1 MVKKIIFLHLKKR
14 LKLFCIINVFFMI
27 PFSSFGTNSISWNSE
42 EDLFS
47 VQYENVTVKDILDY
61 IEKHSKYIF
70 IYSANVQ
77 KNLNNKVSISVS
89 NKKIDAVLK
98 ELFSETGLNY
108 KMSGRQITISVP
120 EAPKVQQ
127 TTQQKGI
134 KVTGN
139 VSDEKGEPL
148 IGVTIILKNDSTV
161 HALTDMNGNYSI
173 IVPERKSVLSFRYIG
188 FVPKEEV
195 VNNRKVVNVQMVE
208 DVGQL
213 DEVVVVAYGAQKK
226 ESVVGSITTIEPA
239 KLKVST
245 TRSISNNLAGTVAGV
260 LAVQRSGE
268 PGYDNSS
275 FWIRGI
281 STFQDAGQNPLVLID
296 GIERDLNNIDPEE
309 IESFSVLKDAA
320 ASAVYGVR
328 GANGV
333 ILINTKR
340 GQVGK
345 PRVTVKAEF
354 AATQPVKLPEYLGAA
369 DYMQV
374 LDDILMDTGQQPKYT
389 DRIAKTRAGYDPD
402 LYPDVNWM
410 DAIANDYASNQRV
423 TVDISGG
430 TETLRYSFVAA
441 AYNERGILK
450 RDKSYDWD
458 PTIKLQRYNVRSN
471 VDLKLSPTT
480 QLRFNIGGYLQDRNS
495 TTKDVSQIF
504 QKAFVAVPHAFPAQ
518 YSSGQIPTTEE
529 PNVWAWATQS
539 GYKRRSDSKIETL
552 FSVEQDLKFLLPGL
566 KVKGTFSFDRF
577 SSGTV
582 SRGKTPDYYV
592 PATGR
597 DDEGNLIIA
606 SKSNGTNFLDYSKSG
621 EYGNKSVYMEATLSY
636 DRTFAEKH
644 SVAAMLLFNRRN
656 YDDGSKLPY
665 RNQGLAGRASYTYSG
680 KYVGE
685 FNFGYNGSENFAKG
699 KRYGFFPSGAIGWI
713 VSEEAF
719 MQPLRKVISKL
730 KLRASYGQVGNA
742 NLGGRRFAY
751 LSTITDDYATLDMY
765 KWGLDSSYGL
775 TGMAEGEFAVQDLTW
790 EIVNK
795 MNLGVELGFLNGMID
810 LQLDY
815 FDERRK
821 DIFMPR
827 ESVPMTAGFM
837 KQPWKNFGTVA

>member
-1 MVKKIIFLHLKKR
+1 MVKKTIFLHLKKR

-495 TTKDVSQIF
+495 TTKDISQIF

-566 KVKGTFSFDRF
+566 KIKGTFSFDRF

-621 EYGNKSVYMEATLSY
+621 DYGNKSVYMEATLSY

-685 FNFGYNGSENFAKG
+685 FNFGK
-699 KRYGFFPSGAIGWI
+699 
-713 VSEEAF
+713 
-719 MQPLRKVISKL
+719 
-730 KLRASYGQVGNA
+730 SY
-742 NLGGRRFAY
+742 
-751 LSTITDDYATLDMY
+751 
-765 KWGLDSSYGL
+765 
-775 TGMAEGEFAVQDLTW
+775 
-790 EIVNK
+790 
-795 MNLGVELGFLNGMID
+795 LN
-810 LQLDY
+810 
-815 FDERRK
+815 
-821 DIFMPR
+821 
-827 ESVPMTAGFM
+827 
-837 KQPWKNFGTVA
+837 

>member
-1 MVKKIIFLHLKKR
+1 
-14 LKLFCIINVFFMI
+14 MI
-27 PFSSFGTNSISWNSE
+27 PSSSFGTNSIRWNSE

-47 VQYENVTVKDILDY
+47 VQYENTTVKDILDY

-108 KMSGRQITISVP
+108 KMLGRQITISVP

-161 HALTDMNGNYSI
+161 HSLTDMNGNYSI
-173 IVPERKSVLSFRYIG
+173 MVPTRKSVLSFRYIG
-188 FVPKEEV
+188 FVPKEEIV
-195 VNNRKVVNVQMVE
+195 DNRKVVNVQMVE

-245 TRSISNNLAGTVAGV
+245 SRSLSNNLAGTVAGV

-374 LDDILMDTGQQPKYT
+374 LDDILIDTGQQPKYT
-389 DRIAKTRAGYDPD
+389 DRIAKTRSGYDPD

-410 DAIANDYASNQRV
+410 DAITNDYASNQRV

-495 TTKDVSQIF
+495 TTKDISQIF

-539 GYKRRSDSKIETL
+539 GYKRKSDSKIETL

-566 KVKGTFSFDRF
+566 KLKGTFSFDRF

-621 EYGNKSVYMEATLSY
+621 DYGNKSVYMEATLSY
-636 DRTFAEKH
+636 DRTFADKH
-644 SVAAMLLFNRRN
+644 AVAAMLLFNRRN

-665 RNQGLAGRASYTYSG
+665 RNQGLAGRASYTS
-680 KYVGE
+680 
-685 FNFGYNGSENFAKG
+685 
-699 KRYGFFPSGAIGWI
+699 
-713 VSEEAF
+713 
-719 MQPLRKVISKL
+719 MQ
-730 KLRASYGQVGNA
+730 
-742 NLGGRRFAY
+742 
-751 LSTITDDYATLDMY
+751 
-765 KWGLDSSYGL
+765 
-775 TGMAEGEFAVQDLTW
+775 
-790 EIVNK
+790 VN
-795 MNLGVELGFLNGMID
+795 M
-810 LQLDY
+810 
-815 FDERRK
+815 
-821 DIFMPR
+821 
-827 ESVPMTAGFM
+827 
-837 KQPWKNFGTVA
+837 

>member
-1 MVKKIIFLHLKKR
+1 
-14 LKLFCIINVFFMI
+14 MI

-188 FVPKEEV
+188 FVPKEEI

-621 EYGNKSVYMEATLSY
+621 EYGNKLSLI
-636 DRTFAEKH
+636 H
-644 SVAAMLLFNRRN
+644 
-656 YDDGSKLPY
+656 
-665 RNQGLAGRASYTYSG
+665 
-680 KYVGE
+680 
-685 FNFGYNGSENFAKG
+685 
-699 KRYGFFPSGAIGWI
+699 I
-713 VSEEAF
+713 
-719 MQPLRKVISKL
+719 
-730 KLRASYGQVGNA
+730 
-742 NLGGRRFAY
+742 
-751 LSTITDDYATLDMY
+751 
-765 KWGLDSSYGL
+765 
-775 TGMAEGEFAVQDLTW
+775 
-790 EIVNK
+790 
-795 MNLGVELGFLNGMID
+795 
-810 LQLDY
+810 
-815 FDERRK
+815 
-821 DIFMPR
+821 
-827 ESVPMTAGFM
+827 
-837 KQPWKNFGTVA
+837 

>member
-1 MVKKIIFLHLKKR
+1 
-14 LKLFCIINVFFMI
+14 MI

-127 TTQQKGI
+127 TAQQKGI

-495 TTKDVSQIF
+495 TTKDISQIF

-529 PNVWAWATQS
+529 PNVWSWATQS

-597 DDEGNLIIA
+597 DDEGNPQI
-606 SKSNGTNFLDYSKSG
+606 
-621 EYGNKSVYMEATLSY
+621 
-636 DRTFAEKH
+636 
-644 SVAAMLLFNRRN
+644 RN
-656 YDDGSKLPY
+656 
-665 RNQGLAGRASYTYSG
+665 
-680 KYVGE
+680 
-685 FNFGYNGSENFAKG
+685 
-699 KRYGFFPSGAIGWI
+699 
-713 VSEEAF
+713 
-719 MQPLRKVISKL
+719 
-730 KLRASYGQVGNA
+730 
-742 NLGGRRFAY
+742 
-751 LSTITDDYATLDMY
+751 
-765 KWGLDSSYGL
+765 
-775 TGMAEGEFAVQDLTW
+775 
-790 EIVNK
+790 
-795 MNLGVELGFLNGMID
+795 
-810 LQLDY
+810 
-815 FDERRK
+815 
-821 DIFMPR
+821 
-827 ESVPMTAGFM
+827 
-837 KQPWKNFGTVA
+837 

>member
-1 MVKKIIFLHLKKR
+1 MVKKTIFLHLKKR

-127 TTQQKGI
+127 TIQQKGI

-188 FVPKEEV
+188 FVPKEEI

-320 ASAVYGVR
+320 SAAIYGAR
-328 GANGV
+328 AAFGV
-333 ILINTKR
+333 IL
-340 GQVGK
+340 V
-345 PRVTVKAEF
+345 
-354 AATQPVKLPEYLGAA
+354 
-369 DYMQV
+369 
-374 LDDILMDTGQQPKYT
+374 
-389 DRIAKTRAGYDPD
+389 
-402 LYPDVNWM
+402 
-410 DAIANDYASNQRV
+410 
-423 TVDISGG
+423 
-430 TETLRYSFVAA
+430 
-441 AYNERGILK
+441 
-450 RDKSYDWD
+450 
-458 PTIKLQRYNVRSN
+458 
-471 VDLKLSPTT
+471 
-480 QLRFNIGGYLQDRNS
+480 
-495 TTKDVSQIF
+495 TTKKAKKGDGFHVNYNNNFGF
-504 QKAFVAVPHAFPAQ
+504 Q
-518 YSSGQIPTTEE
+518 SSINRP
-529 PNVWAWATQS
+529 
-539 GYKRRSDSKIETL
+539 
-552 FSVEQDLKFLLPGL
+552 EQADGL
-566 KVKGTFSFDRF
+566 EWMQA
-577 SSGTV
+577 
-582 SRGKTPDYYV
+582 Y
-592 PATGR
+592 
-597 DDEGNLIIA
+597 
-606 SKSNGTNFLDYSKSG
+606 LD
-621 EYGNKSVYMEATLSY
+621 
-636 DRTFAEKH
+636 
-644 SVAAMLLFNRRN
+644 
-656 YDDGSKLPY
+656 
-665 RNQGLAGRASYTYSG
+665 
-680 KYVGE
+680 GE
-685 FNFGYNGSENFAKG
+685 FNAG
-699 KRYGFFPSGAIGWI
+699 KYYTGQDINPRRAAASAGASSVSGRLA
-713 VSEEAF
+713 A
-719 MQPLRKVISKL
+719 
-730 KLRASYGQVGNA
+730 
-742 NLGGRRFAY
+742 
-751 LSTITDDYATLDMY
+751 
-765 KWGLDSSYGL
+765 
-775 TGMAEGEFAVQDLTW
+775 AVLW
-790 EIVNK
+790 V
-795 MNLGVELGFLNGMID
+795 
-810 LQLDY
+810 
-815 FDERRK
+815 
-821 DIFMPR
+821 
-827 ESVPMTAGFM
+827 
-837 KQPWKNFGTVA
+837 